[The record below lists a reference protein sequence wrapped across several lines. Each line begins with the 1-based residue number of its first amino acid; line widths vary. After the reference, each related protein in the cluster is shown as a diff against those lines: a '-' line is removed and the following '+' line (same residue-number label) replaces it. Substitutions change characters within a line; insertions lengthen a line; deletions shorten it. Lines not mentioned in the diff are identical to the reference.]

1 MSHLPVI
8 ITTTA
13 AREETHRSSSLNL
26 NFQQRIKA
34 KPHLGYFLLFMLIK
48 LKNFERIKLKRS
60 NQSANQQLSIKQ
72 GKSKY
77 KLKFIF
83 KTLPSVPQGLFLYV
97 QISYLLSRKKKKK
110 KVDMSENQS
119 CKKFCI
125 FITYLYH
132 SSSCQTAISLIKCSQ
147 LVSAFSVLWCKPQA
161 AVQLLASGQWDT
173 CQ

>member
-1 MSHLPVI
+1 MSHLPGI
-8 ITTTA
+8 ITTIA
-13 AREETHRSSSLNL
+13 AREETHRRGSLNL
-26 NFQQRIKA
+26 NFQQCIKV
-34 KPHLGYFLLFMLIK
+34 KPHLGYFLLFMLMK

-60 NQSANQQLSIKQ
+60 NQSTNQQLSIKQ

-77 KLKFIF
+77 KLRFIF

-97 QISYLLSRKKKKK
+97 QISYLLSRKKKK
-110 KVDMSENQS
+110 VDMSENQS
-119 CKKFCI
+119 CKIFCI

-147 LVSAFSVLWCKPQA
+147 LVSAFSALWCKPQA
-161 AVQLLASGQWDT
+161 AVQPLASGQWDT

>member
-1 MSHLPVI
+1 MSHLPGF

-26 NFQQRIKA
+26 NFQQCIKA

-48 LKNFERIKLKRS
+48 LKNFEIIKLKRS
-60 NQSANQQLSIKQ
+60 NQSTNQQLSIKQ

-83 KTLPSVPQGLFLYV
+83 KNLPSVPQGLFLYV
-97 QISYLLSRKKKKK
+97 QISYLLSGKK

-119 CKKFCI
+119 CKIFCI

-132 SSSCQTAISLIKCSQ
+132 SSSCQTTISLIKCSQ
-147 LVSAFSVLWCKPQA
+147 LVSAFSALWCKPQA

>member
-1 MSHLPVI
+1 MSHLPGF

-13 AREETHRSSSLNL
+13 VREETHSSSSLNL

-34 KPHLGYFLLFMLIK
+34 KTHLGYFLLFMLIK
-48 LKNFERIKLKRS
+48 LKNFERINLKRS
-60 NQSANQQLSIKQ
+60 NQSTNQYLSIKQ
-72 GKSKY
+72 GNSKC

-83 KTLPSVPQGLFLYV
+83 ITLPSVPQGLFLYV
-97 QISYLLSRKKKKK
+97 QISYLSNRKK
-110 KVDMSENQS
+110 KVDMSENQT
-119 CKKFCI
+119 CKTFCI

-147 LVSAFSVLWCKPQA
+147 LVSAFSTLWCKPQA
-161 AVQLLASGQWDT
+161 AVQPLASGQWDT